1 MPYRT
6 LTNYIKIDLQALI
19 IRTDLVEFFDC
30 VAFNSISY
38 DMHKQYPHLNQLFIG
53 GLSLPLIGCWTRL
66 NYARTQLT
74 KIYQRMKNLPGYSW
88 LSKLGYFSKV
98 FTCDKTYIV
107 RKPVALRG
115 NFGLIKATVHTILT
129 KNVQFTAH
137 EITLF

>member
-1 MPYRT
+1 MSSTIEIDHYYGGSGNKMGNNAYHEFMSALRQNLERAQQQLTTYR
-6 LTNYIKIDLQALI
+6 LILKLYPLHNAVEYHYFEENHNI

-74 KIYQRMKNLPGYSW
+74 KIYQRMKNLPGYS
-88 LSKLGYFSKV
+88 
-98 FTCDKTYIV
+98 
-107 RKPVALRG
+107 
-115 NFGLIKATVHTILT
+115 
-129 KNVQFTAH
+129 
-137 EITLF
+137 